1 MRTVHETEAL
11 RPSDPIP
18 KSMQPAKTSRRLKLN
33 LKALQSQHEEPHPEE
48 PNGVTN
54 GDTTSE
60 WTSSYPPELGFT
72 PEEEA
77 QGPDELWRYLRRQL
91 VWVEEDSEILK
102 RQCDEMEQVRQKEWA
117 EKEVLLNQVIQNE
130 IGYHERRAEVLAGEM
145 IPTAEEIRAA
155 AAVAGMGSVIPQSPS
170 PLLGQPI
177 EDRTEAAA
185 VLASLSQA

>member
-18 KSMQPAKTSRRLKLN
+18 KSMQPAKTSRRLKL
-33 LKALQSQHEEPHPEE
+33 KVPQSQLEEPQTEE

-54 GDTTSE
+54 GESTSE
-60 WTSSYPPELGFT
+60 WTTEYPPDLGFT

-77 QGPDELWRYLRRQL
+77 KTSEDLWRYLRRQL
-91 VWVEEDSEILK
+91 AWVEQESEFLK
-102 RQCDEMEQVRQKEWA
+102 RQCEEMEQVRQKEWS

-130 IGYHERRAEVLAGEM
+130 IGYHERRAEVLAAES

-155 AAVAGMGSVIPQSPS
+155 AAVAGMGNVPPQSPS
-170 PLLGQPI
+170 PMSVQPI
-177 EDRTEAAA
+177 EDRREAAA